1 MKLSFTIF
9 IPFYTLPA
17 IYASFS
23 CSTSLPVSGGITL
36 GDFSHSYE
44 CEENKK
50 FSFIYNCSRNSK
62 NYIIYIAICNLGV
75 LECVHSLMNTESF
88 SNAVL
93 YFIILTIITDIY
105 DDYTYIYMYI
115 CSHVCKHIYS
125 CLKFFCPS
133 MFWTVYFI

>member
-1 MKLSFTIF
+1 M
-9 IPFYTLPA
+9 
-17 IYASFS
+17 
-23 CSTSLPVSGGITL
+23 SGGITL

-105 DDYTYIYMYI
+105 DDYTYIYI
-115 CSHVCKHIYS
+115 CIFVHMCVSIFILVSSFFVHQCSEQFILFNNLPYL
-125 CLKFFCPS
+125 LKIRLIFLL
-133 MFWTVYFI
+133 VNY